1 MDNTTASLILESS
14 AISYQENQPVDP
26 NLWDSIFVLIS
37 IFRVDQYISGNTQNI
52 TCFLLQIAQ
61 FIKQQSL
68 GDKTVED
75 ILLIFKFGAVA
86 WQFINAIYESGWD
99 KLIADN
105 KNKSFWQCVSAQ
117 FDRRKTT
124 TSFNLK
130 EKSAQVSRIPPSISP
145 RPNKET
151 LAKLKFNKKI
161 NSNKKSYTQTSKSN
175 VENIICIK
183 DAFPK
188 LPTKKVIDIVNNK
201 TGQAKPKIN
210 MTTKGPSRKQIII
223 SMSENYSEVISNFAN
238 STESLSNGSQVA
250 ECPGCFQIICAR
262 HGSRHWVGC
271 PEEWYPNCC

>member
-99 KLIADN
+99 KSLQTTKINLSDN
-105 KNKSFWQCVSAQ
+105 VCQHNSTGGRLQ
-117 FDRRKTT
+117 
-124 TSFNLK
+124 LH
-130 EKSAQVSRIPPSISP
+130 SIS
-145 RPNKET
+145 RRN
-151 LAKLKFNKKI
+151 LLKF
-161 NSNKKSYTQTSKSN
+161 Q
-175 VENIICIK
+175 E
-183 DAFPK
+183 FPPPFP
-188 LPTKKVIDIVNNK
+188 LGPTKKLW
-201 TGQAKPKIN
+201 
-210 MTTKGPSRKQIII
+210 PS
-223 SMSENYSEVISNFAN
+223 
-238 STESLSNGSQVA
+238 
-250 ECPGCFQIICAR
+250 
-262 HGSRHWVGC
+262 
-271 PEEWYPNCC
+271 

>member
-26 NLWDSIFVLIS
+26 NLCDSIFVLIS

-75 ILLIFKFGAVA
+75 ILLIFKFEAVA
-86 WQFINAIYESGWD
+86 WQLISAIYESGWD

-161 NSNKKSYTQTSKSN
+161 NGNKKSYTQTSKSN

-188 LPTKKVIDIVNNK
+188 LPTKKVIEINDIVNNK

-210 MTTKGPSRKQIII
+210 MTIKGPSRKQIII
-223 SMSENYSEVISNFAN
+223 SMSENNPEVISNFAN
-238 STESLSNGSQVA
+238 SGCRMSWVFSNYLCS
-250 ECPGCFQIICAR
+250 P
-262 HGSRHWVGC
+262 W
-271 PEEWYPNCC
+271 